1 MGCKDGSDAASIGD
15 VSGPGNDADK
25 LNDERRRVESSL
37 RLGAIDVGR
46 SLWRDLLTSLAADLS
61 ALDLSLVELATLYA
75 ADRRETLTVGEI
87 GELIGR
93 SPSAT
98 SRIIS
103 ALERRGWVRRREEV
117 ADRRQRTLEVTA
129 DGKSLLARVDYARA
143 EEFLAIVRPLPAAER
158 ELIALG
164 VAALSTH
171 AMTRRGRL
179 IKSRG

>member
-1 MGCKDGSDAASIGD
+1 MPANEDTAID
-15 VSGPGNDADK
+15 
-25 LNDERRRVESSL
+25 DERRRVESSL

-46 SLWRDLLTSLAADLS
+46 SLWRDLLMSLAADLS
-61 ALDLSLVELATLYA
+61 KLDMSLVELATLYA

-129 DGKSLLARVDYARA
+129 EGKSLLARVDGARA
-143 EEFLAIVRPLPAAER
+143 EEFLSIVRPLPSAER
-158 ELIALG
+158 ALVAMG

-171 AMTRRGRL
+171 ALTRRGRL
-179 IKSRG
+179 IKERG

>member
-1 MGCKDGSDAASIGD
+1 MPVNEDTAID
-15 VSGPGNDADK
+15 
-25 LNDERRRVESSL
+25 DERRRVESSL

-46 SLWRDLLTSLAADLS
+46 SLWRDLLMSLVADLS
-61 ALDLSLVELATLYA
+61 KLDMSLVELATLYA
-75 ADRRETLTVGEI
+75 ADRRETMTVGEI

-117 ADRRQRTLEVTA
+117 ADRRQRTLEVTT
-129 DGKSLLARVDYARA
+129 DGKSLLARVDGARA
-143 EEFLAIVRPLPAAER
+143 EEFLSIVRPLPSAER
-158 ELIALG
+158 AIVAMG

-171 AMTRRGRL
+171 ALTRRGRL
-179 IKSRG
+179 IKERS